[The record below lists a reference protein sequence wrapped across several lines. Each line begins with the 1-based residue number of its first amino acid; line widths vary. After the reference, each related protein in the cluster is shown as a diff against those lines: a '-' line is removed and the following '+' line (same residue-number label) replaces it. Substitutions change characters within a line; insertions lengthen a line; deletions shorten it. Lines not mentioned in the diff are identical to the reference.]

1 MSRLDMNRPLELA
14 DELIVKLSEETDN
27 AADLLGG
34 IALAIRRLQGYND
47 YILLT
52 MNQSL
57 RMVKTKE
64 DE

>member
-1 MSRLDMNRPLELA
+1 MSKLDMNRPLELA
-14 DELIVKLSEETDN
+14 DELIDRLSEETDT

-47 YILLT
+47 YVLLT

-57 RMVKTKE
+57 RRVKTRE
-64 DE
+64 DG

>member
-14 DELIVKLSEETDN
+14 DELINQLSEETDN

-34 IALAIRRLQGYND
+34 IALSVRRLQGYND

-57 RMVKTKE
+57 RRVKTKE